1 MTLRRLIPLCLLGLG
16 LVLFLALD
24 LGRYFDLAE
33 LRAHQRELQNWV
45 ERRPLL
51 APAAY
56 VLLYTTLVAFSLP
69 VASFVTVVGGFLF
82 GAWFGTLW
90 TALGAT
96 LGATLV
102 FLATRTAF
110 GESLRDR
117 AGPWLDRVKGEFRR
131 NGLHYLLFLR
141 LVPAFPFWLVNIAAA
156 IFNIKLVPFV
166 VATAIGILPGTF
178 VFAYFG
184 HGLGMTLQNSES
196 LSLAAIASP
205 EILIALTLL
214 ALASL
219 LPIWF
224 KRYRARKQ
232 VRDGSGKQS

>member
-1 MTLRRLIPLCLLGLG
+1 MTLRRLLPLCLLGLG
-16 LVLFLALD
+16 LALFLALD
-24 LGRYFDLAE
+24 LGRYFDLTE
-33 LRAHQRELQNWV
+33 LRLHQNELQKWV
-45 ERRPLL
+45 KQRPLL
-51 APAAY
+51 APAVY
-56 VLLYTTLVAFSLP
+56 VLLYTGLVAFSLP
-69 VASFVTVVGGFLF
+69 VASFVTVAGGFLF
-82 GAWFGTLW
+82 GAWCGTAW
-90 TALGAT
+90 TAIGAT

-110 GESLRDR
+110 GEALRKK
-117 AGPWLDRVKGEFRR
+117 AGPWLDRLEGEFRR

-156 IFNIKLVPFV
+156 IFNVKLTPFV

-184 HGLGMTLQNSES
+184 HGLSMTLQQSET
-196 LSLAAIASP
+196 LSLASIASP

-214 ALASL
+214 ALVSL

-224 KRYRARKQ
+224 KRHRAKRQ
-232 VRDGSGKQS
+232 VTEEPGKQP